1 MLLQTA
7 NVFSGLTHRNAAN
20 LYANLKIFAYFC
32 ETVIAGFDRDK
43 AHTGHAAV
51 QAHLAKI
58 IVAWSQINGKSF
70 IMANSALQPGTIL
83 HGKEYTY
90 RIVKVLGQGTFGI
103 TYLATTQI
111 PGQLGHIDVQV
122 AIKEF
127 FMRDINGRKDTNVT
141 ASNKG
146 GLFDEYK
153 RKFAREALNLSRM
166 RHSGI
171 VKVLETFEANSTS
184 YYSMEFCT
192 GGSLDEIIKKQ
203 GSLPEEQAIEYFKQI
218 ASALAYMHSHRMLHL
233 DLKPG
238 NIVLRGSGETALIDF
253 GLSKQFGKD
262 NKPESSTSIGS
273 GTPGYAPIEQANYSG
288 SHHAKGEF
296 PATMDVYALGGTLF
310 KMLTG
315 KCPPEAS
322 EIFENGFPYD
332 MLQIRKISQ
341 HTTDCIARAMQPRR
355 ADRYQS
361 VADFASDLTDE
372 LPVTVIDTNDIATTD
387 IIDNIQD
394 IKKQKYKPS
403 FFKTVLIPSA
413 IIFIIVLSITLIFF
427 YDSNNESDATEA
439 ILNNTTNSIQV
450 SELAENQPMEEKLKN
465 EKITNSKGITFEYT
479 GDAKNGMP
487 HGYGTGIYE
496 NGKYVGQ
503 YTQSLRDGNGSFT
516 TSDGLNHYEGT
527 FSNDYYDTGT
537 LTLTNDNM
545 YFKGR
550 FVLGAP
556 YDGSWYDSNNNEICK
571 VEKGEQQQ

>member
-58 IVAWSQINGKSF
+58 IVAWSQINDKSF

-192 GGSLDEIIKKQ
+192 GGSLDEIIKK
-203 GSLPEEQAIEYFKQI
+203 
-218 ASALAYMHSHRMLHL
+218 
-233 DLKPG
+233 
-238 NIVLRGSGETALIDF
+238 IVLRGSGETALIDF

-273 GTPGYAPIEQANYSG
+273 GTPGYAPIEQANYSD

-315 KCPPEAS
+315 ECPPEAS

-479 GDAKNGMP
+479 GDAENGMP

-503 YTQSLRDGNGSFT
+503 YTQGLRDGNGSFT

-527 FSNDYYDTGT
+527 FSNDYYGTGT

-550 FVLGAP
+550 FVLGSP
-556 YDGSWYDSNNNEICK
+556 YDGSWYDSDNNEICK
-571 VEKGEQQQ
+571 VEKGKQQQ